1 MSRPEPAKA
10 ITAAVSLADAVD
22 RLARDRTDPEMPLSA
37 YVDVLARLRDAAR
50 STASALRSER
60 KMAAAVLDAAVITA
74 SRGDEKV
81 ALPEAAAGVRG
92 QLGRAVIYYGAA
104 SEHLHSAW
112 RDVRALVRR
121 TGSDAS
127 TGWCRFASLAKAAA
141 DAADT
146 LDDVLAGTSLRDG
159 EDAGPLIGGH
169 REITEALERGTGQF
183 RFACE
188 KVRGAIFVSGVLD
201 PEARKS
207 LASASEPAYSAA
219 LSLRDAKARI
229 GDTRRVFA
237 EAAKIRRILTGSD
250 A

>member
-1 MSRPEPAKA
+1 MSRPEPARA
-10 ITAAVSLADAVD
+10 ITASVALADAIE
-22 RLARDRTDPEMPLSA
+22 RLARERTDPEMPPAA
-37 YVDVLARLRDAAR
+37 YVDVLARLRDTAR

-60 KMAAAVLDAAVITA
+60 TAAADVLAAAVITA
-74 SRGDEKV
+74 PRGNEEIS
-81 ALPEAAAGVRG
+81 LPEAAAGVRS
-92 QLGRAVIYYGAA
+92 QLGRAVIYYSAA
-104 SEHLHSAW
+104 SEHLHGAW
-112 RDVRALVRR
+112 RDVRALLRR
-121 TGSDAS
+121 TGSNTG

-159 EDAGPLIGGH
+159 EDTGPLIAGH
-169 REITEALERGTGQF
+169 RELTAALDRGTGHF

-188 KVRGAIFVSGVLD
+188 KVRGAIFVSGVLE
-201 PEARKS
+201 PEARKA

-219 LSLRDAKARI
+219 LSLRDAQARI
-229 GDTRRVFA
+229 GDTTRVFT